1 MVCTDRDPGDLRS
14 VFPGA
19 RSAPRAGAI
28 DDARSGRRN
37 AGVVHE
43 TDAARGR
50 SRLHV
55 RLPAYPK
62 KTMATTFRAN
72 VERGN
77 AKFLS
82 ATPVQPQLRNASG
95 RLVRAGASGRRFRRD
110 VRDLADAGFRLA
122 KTLRRLESAAKARV
136 RRRAD
141 EIARRQT
148 ADAHAEV
155 SRGRLQFSQRKAED
169 LLRAETE
176 TLRRTVSRLLRCRS
190 STVVF
195 GANRDQSEQLSPA
208 EAATIDELGC
218 AIYEREKVPSEQ
230 TARPLDRSERRAR
243 LAGAERRS
251 AAGFSRGFLPDNPGD
266 ELFVHRQIQTHQ
278 IASVKKKLKVLV
290 LFDGVQPTPIDAD
303 LSEEMKTEDWQTEA
317 NVMSALKELG
327 HIPEHLAIFDDVD
340 LVRQKMESFQPDVL
354 FNLVEQFKNNPG
366 FDQNIVSLL
375 EMQGV
380 PFTGC
385 GSTGMTLCK
394 HKGISKKILGHHGI
408 LTPNFV
414 VIPRGQRIGGPRKLK
429 FPILVKPVKE
439 EASYGISR
447 ASFVET
453 DESFRERVGFVHEK
467 YSSDAIAE
475 EYIEGRELYVS
486 IMGNTRLTVF
496 PMRELMFREVP
507 PNEPRIAT
515 YKAKWDEKYR
525 KRWGLEGQFAENLDA
540 ALVKEIEKICKDIYR
555 LLTIDG
561 YARIDLRLTADKK
574 PYFIEANPNPHLAA
588 DEDFAQSALKA
599 WLRYPQLIQAIVRLG
614 MRMARG

>member
-1 MVCTDRDPGDLRS
+1 M
-14 VFPGA
+14 
-19 RSAPRAGAI
+19 
-28 DDARSGRRN
+28 
-37 AGVVHE
+37 
-43 TDAARGR
+43 
-50 SRLHV
+50 
-55 RLPAYPK
+55 
-62 KTMATTFRAN
+62 
-72 VERGN
+72 
-77 AKFLS
+77 
-82 ATPVQPQLRNASG
+82 
-95 RLVRAGASGRRFRRD
+95 
-110 VRDLADAGFRLA
+110 
-122 KTLRRLESAAKARV
+122 
-136 RRRAD
+136 
-141 EIARRQT
+141 
-148 ADAHAEV
+148 
-155 SRGRLQFSQRKAED
+155 
-169 LLRAETE
+169 
-176 TLRRTVSRLLRCRS
+176 
-190 STVVF
+190 
-195 GANRDQSEQLSPA
+195 
-208 EAATIDELGC
+208 
-218 AIYEREKVPSEQ
+218 
-230 TARPLDRSERRAR
+230 
-243 LAGAERRS
+243 
-251 AAGFSRGFLPDNPGD
+251 
-266 ELFVHRQIQTHQ
+266 
-278 IASVKKKLKVLV
+278 KKKLKVLV

-303 LSEEMKTEDWQTEA
+303 LSKEMQTEEWQTEA
-317 NVMSALKELG
+317 NVMAALKELG

-414 VIPRGQRIGGPRKLK
+414 VIPRGQRIGGPRKVK

-540 ALVKEIEKICKDIYR
+540 ALVKEIEKMCKDIYR

-561 YARIDLRLTADKK
+561 YARIDLRLTADNK

-599 WLRYPQLIQAIVRLG
+599 GLTYPQLIQAIVGLG